1 MPAAPLAL
9 LLPLFAS
16 CAAACRQLRRRWTSA
31 WEAGGARGFGFE
43 RLGQSFARAIG
54 HGADLQRSLL
64 YAGSAA
70 LVSLV
75 PGLVLG
81 HALQRSRA
89 SRWLEPLVLAPLA
102 VPAILFG
109 IGCIALWNHP
119 ATGAFYSSGFLV
131 VLLLVGR
138 FACLPVLAAAGATA
152 MLDPRLEEAARLAH
166 AGPLRR
172 LVSIVQPALRPSLL
186 GGAALVFVFGM
197 RELDAAIL
205 VPAANGTAMF
215 RVYNAIHFGRDDFVA
230 ALALLIVF
238 FILLPGI
245 LWSAFG
251 RERAE
256 ASA

>member
-1 MPAAPLAL
+1 M
-9 LLPLFAS
+9 
-16 CAAACRQLRRRWTSA
+16 AAATT
-31 WEAGGARGFGFE
+31 
-43 RLGQSFARAIG
+43 
-54 HGADLQRSLL
+54 HRSLL
-64 YAGSAA
+64 VRRSAA
-70 LVSLV
+70 QALASNDAVCRV
-75 PGLVLG
+75 
-81 HALQRSRA
+81 LQRELIS
-89 SRWLEPLVLAPLA
+89 
-102 VPAILFG
+102 
-109 IGCIALWNHP
+109 
-119 ATGAFYSSGFLV
+119 
-131 VLLLVGR
+131 
-138 FACLPVLAAAGATA
+138 LP
-152 MLDPRLEEAARLAH
+152 
-166 AGPLRR
+166 
-172 LVSIVQPALRPSLL
+172 LRPSLL